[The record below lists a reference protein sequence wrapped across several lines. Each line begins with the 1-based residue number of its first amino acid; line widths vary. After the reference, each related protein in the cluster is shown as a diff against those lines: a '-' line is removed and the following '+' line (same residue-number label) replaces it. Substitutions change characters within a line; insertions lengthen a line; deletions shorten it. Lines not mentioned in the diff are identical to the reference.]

1 MPTRNT
7 WIATAAVAGIAVAVI
22 TGAVTASRRS
32 QGLVDTGE
40 TRASVQSSLDRLL
53 PKAVE
58 SARDLGLMSAA
69 ERLTKQPYVASLWV
83 VDRDG
88 EIVFRAG
95 GPGRQGD
102 KIQDLARQ
110 DMAHALEALGP
121 EALTESQ
128 KIRLLAVGAIRREGD
143 HNDVFRHLVQAL
155 PDSAGNTAALVVL
168 AYDVNPSV
176 GQPSAGYIA
185 GLLTGLA
192 GFLVYWLGLPVWVY
206 LDARARAEAAALWG
220 LFVLFT
226 NLVGLLAYLIVIHRA
241 APAK

>member
-7 WIATAAVAGIAVAVI
+7 WIATAAVAGILLAAVI
-22 TGAVTASRRS
+22 GIVIASRRAR
-32 QGLVDTGE
+32 GLVDTGE
-40 TRASVQSSLDRLL
+40 TRASIQSSLDRLL

-58 SARDLGLMSAA
+58 SALDPGLISAA
-69 ERLTKQPYVASLWV
+69 GRLTKEPYVASLWV
-83 VDRDG
+83 VDRSG
-88 EIVFRAG
+88 EIVFHAG

-102 KIQDLARQ
+102 KVQDLARE
-110 DMAHALEALGP
+110 DMAPALEALGP

-206 LDARARAEAAALWG
+206 LDARARSEAAALWG

>member
-7 WIATAAVAGIAVAVI
+7 WIATAAVAGITVAVI
-22 TGAVTASRRS
+22 TGAVTASRLS

-58 SARDLGLMSAA
+58 SARDPGLTSAA
-69 ERLTKQPYVASLWV
+69 GRLTKQPYVASLWV
-83 VDRDG
+83 VDRNG
-88 EIVFRAG
+88 EIVFHAG

-110 DMAHALEALGP
+110 DMARAHEALGP
-121 EALTESQ
+121 EALTDSQ

-143 HNDVFRHLVQAL
+143 HNDVFRHLVQAV

-192 GFLVYWLGLPVWVY
+192 GFLVYWLGLPMWVY